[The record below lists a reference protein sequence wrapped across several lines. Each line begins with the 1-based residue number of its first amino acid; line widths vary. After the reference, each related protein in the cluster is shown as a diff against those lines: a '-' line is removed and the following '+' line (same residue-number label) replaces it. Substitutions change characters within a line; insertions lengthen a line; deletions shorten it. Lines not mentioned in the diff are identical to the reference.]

1 MQLIYISKLGLVDY
15 ILCSHE
21 KVLLDI
27 LQIFHTL
34 MVMIFKSFFFN
45 QGIFLKEAIGI
56 YIDKAM
62 FKLLLIGQ
70 YFKDSLKDVFNKG
83 IIVLKQTNLSSL
95 KTV

>member
-1 MQLIYISKLGLVDY
+1 
-15 ILCSHE
+15 
-21 KVLLDI
+21 
-27 LQIFHTL
+27 
-34 MVMIFKSFFFN
+34 
-45 QGIFLKEAIGI
+45 
-56 YIDKAM
+56 M